1 MRVDV
6 GEKYD
11 FDNGGLVG
19 LRLGFRFCIFTY
31 LKAPEQFSTDN
42 NGLGMTIDVLEE
54 IYTNPDFPKGT
65 PDMEI
70 SLAEGG
76 KSRADLWA
84 FAALVAAEWGI
95 ERNNHACAGI
105 VEPGDKDI
113 CQHIQVG
120 AISRSAGCRQAPT
133 VVSSP
138 RQSCRRSALAGRTV
152 SPTRSWSRL
161 GR

>member
-1 MRVDV
+1 
-6 GEKYD
+6 
-11 FDNGGLVG
+11 
-19 LRLGFRFCIFTY
+19 
-31 LKAPEQFSTDN
+31 
-42 NGLGMTIDVLEE
+42 MTIDVLEE

-113 CQHIQVG
+113 CQHIQV
-120 AISRSAGCRQAPT
+120 RQAKLPGFQIISMSASRRALT
-133 VVSSP
+133 VAS
-138 RQSCRRSALAGRTV
+138 
-152 SPTRSWSRL
+152 
-161 GR
+161 